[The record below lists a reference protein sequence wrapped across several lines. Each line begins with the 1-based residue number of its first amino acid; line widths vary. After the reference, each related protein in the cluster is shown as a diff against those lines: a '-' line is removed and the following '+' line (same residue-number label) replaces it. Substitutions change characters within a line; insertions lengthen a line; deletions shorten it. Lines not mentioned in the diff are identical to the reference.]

1 MSRGNKTRIEPSLIS
16 SAGLVGTDLSVNV
29 RISEEREGGRAGW
42 GDSREPAHVGSVA
55 RQGAAGFRQ
64 RGRSKEAAGTREPHP
79 ALAKA
84 SGKAVLGQRSKA
96 RQVAARLAPKRLGAA
111 DLREAAGGEIT
122 AAPWQRADIHQ
133 N

>member
-1 MSRGNKTRIEPSLIS
+1 M
-16 SAGLVGTDLSVNV
+16 
-29 RISEEREGGRAGW
+29 
-42 GDSREPAHVGSVA
+42 A
-55 RQGAAGFRQ
+55 RQGAAGFRH

-84 SGKAVLGQRSKA
+84 REKAVLGQRSKA

-111 DLREAAGGEIT
+111 DLQEAAGGAIT